1 MDEPL
6 GQHSLRRARENINE
20 QEHVIIL
27 DYFRTVFVKIAKTQL
42 TSCAVAVLNQVKII

>member
-1 MDEPL
+1 M
-6 GQHSLRRARENINE
+6 SK